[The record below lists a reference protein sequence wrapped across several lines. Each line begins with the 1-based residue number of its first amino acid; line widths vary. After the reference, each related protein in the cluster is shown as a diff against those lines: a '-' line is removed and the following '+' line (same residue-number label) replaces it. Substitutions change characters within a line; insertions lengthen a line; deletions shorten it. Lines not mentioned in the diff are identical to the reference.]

1 MHRRETG
8 SGVQVTT
15 SYHARVCARVSLL
28 FSAVLVLI
36 ANGGVAARPAVAADK
51 VIGAKN
57 SKVYHLYP
65 AECGSAKRIRPGNRI
80 SFKSAEEAERAGR
93 RLCKRCETLREKKR
107 GQPEAAGG
115 SGRSQ
120 GSGRSGGSPGST
132 PPQPGE
138 PGPSA
143 PPAADLPQIARVTG
157 VLPGGTIELDIGEKA
172 RLVGVVCPKEGQS
185 GAEDAVRF
193 ITEQTRGRT
202 VRLSRDAS
210 SAASTHRDALGR
222 LLVYLTPEPDGR
234 DLGGELIFQG
244 YAWMDRDV
252 RFARR
257 REYTRREE
265 EAWRAPRGIWKPE
278 KGAAGKRKVITGR
291 HAHHYHDPN
300 CRHALHLTDKI
311 TLTLNEAKS
320 RRLPP
325 CALYGVKEKAEKKQP
340 MDAPKQQKPK
350 KGGSS

>member
-1 MHRRETG
+1 MHRRDTG

-15 SYHARVCARVSLL
+15 SCHSRGRARACVLF
-28 FSAVLVLI
+28 FSAVLAII
-36 ANGGVAARPAVAADK
+36 AHGSVAARLVADE
-51 VIGAKN
+51 VIGAKD

-65 AECGSAKRIRPGNRI
+65 DECGSAKRISPGNRI

-93 RLCKRCETLREKKR
+93 RLCKRCEALREKKR
-107 GQPEAAGG
+107 EQTEAG
-115 SGRSQ
+115 SGSGQSEGSERSD
-120 GSGRSGGSPGST
+120 GPFGSP

-138 PGPSA
+138 PGPTVPSA
-143 PPAADLPQIARVTG
+143 ASLPQIARVTG

-172 RLVGVVCPKEGQS
+172 RLVGVVCPQDGQV

-193 ITEQTRGRT
+193 ITEQTQGRT
-202 VRLSRDAS
+202 VRLFRDAS
-210 SAASTHRDALGR
+210 LEPSPHRDALGR
-222 LLVYLTPEPDGR
+222 LLVHLTPEPDGR

-244 YAWMDRDV
+244 FAWLDRDAQ
-252 RFARR
+252 FARR

-278 KGAAGKRKVITGR
+278 KGAAGNHKVVTGR

-300 CRHALHLTDKI
+300 CRHIAHLTDII

-325 CALYGVKEKAEKKQP
+325 CPLYGVKDSDTKKQRK
-340 MDAPKQQKPK
+340 DDRAQQKPK
-350 KGGSS
+350 KGQS